1 MSQKLSERHLT
12 FGSCLLSSRLRGLCR
27 GLTSRLL
34 LTRKH
39 LHIVYP
45 NLYDSATHTILV
57 VIRATV
63 DAALDIELIALVH
76 ILFYG
81 LRQATPEDEIVPLC
95 TLGHLSAIR
104 ECVCA
109 VRCRKRKTCHSHIT
123 VNITHIGLTT
133 HITDKDYF
141 IY

>member
-1 MSQKLSERHLT
+1 MSASQKLSEGHLA
-12 FGSCLLSSRLRGLCR
+12 FGCCGLSSRLHGLCR

-63 DAALDIELIALVH
+63 DATLYIEFIALVH
-76 ILFYG
+76 IFFYG
-81 LRQATPEDEIVPLC
+81 LCQATPEHEVVPLC
-95 TLGHLSAIR
+95 TLRYLSAIR

-109 VRCRKRKTCHSHIT
+109 V
-123 VNITHIGLTT
+123 
-133 HITDKDYF
+133 
-141 IY
+141 